1 LKPYSDVLIPP
12 GVKVR
17 LDFGLRPD
25 IEPTP
30 TPIPG
35 SGKIIGR
42 VFGFNPNGLPEP
54 LAKVEVLLFP
64 AFLEKSE
71 EIPAPLRSVITDD
84 EGRFVM
90 EDVPMGRYLLMARID
105 GYEPATKPACVMSEG
120 TTEVIF
126 NLRPAVSPT
135 PTPPP
140 VFGIIQGC
148 VTFEKDGAEFP
159 IPSAQLQAIRLNN
172 ENPQMIGNR
181 PIRYT
186 ASDENGLYK
195 FEDLIPGLYLLMP
208 KAEGFKPGHGEA
220 GVKTDEVTVLNF
232 KLEPADMPTTDT
244 GTIFGRVMTVD
255 IPTTTGARPAIRPLE
270 GADILVFKVNR
281 SLEEALSMIP
291 AGRAVSDQSGLFVV
305 DNLRYGLYVVIVKKE
320 GYTWGLR
327 MARVRPLVET
337 KVEFL
342 LIPLGESEPKP
353 EEGIIYQHDDEH
365 NDDWAPAGAPD
376 FFRMPDASRN
386 GGRLFLHCSDNTN
399 TFGYWFSPADEIP
412 IAPGLIYKSTFALSS
427 DQTDISK
434 VPCIRIRFNSKN
446 EQMADM
452 YVINSSGDGAVSPA
466 IGGRTYT
473 HYFTLPSSDI
483 SVPMTESGIY
493 VSFDLVNLDPRD
505 AKDATLSLDWV
516 KIESIAQTD
525 VPQGNEVLSLNFSKG
540 VYGWSNEFAGIFT
553 PPQVISGPYLG
564 LKAKNNKSTYGVW
577 VSPPKD
583 ISIEANTIYAVD
595 WNVFSD
601 QADQS
606 TVPGIRMRAGDSSN
620 RLIVQKCVFSN
631 AEGDNSPDGLG
642 RTYTLYYD
650 APAELVGAGLYLAF
664 DMVNFDSTDGSD
676 ATIGLRSVIVRAIS
690 ADEMP

>member
-1 LKPYSDVLIPP
+1 
-12 GVKVR
+12 
-17 LDFGLRPD
+17 
-25 IEPTP
+25 
-30 TPIPG
+30 
-35 SGKIIGR
+35 
-42 VFGFNPNGLPEP
+42 
-54 LAKVEVLLFP
+54 
-64 AFLEKSE
+64 
-71 EIPAPLRSVITDD
+71 
-84 EGRFVM
+84 M
-90 EDVPMGRYLLMARID
+90 
-105 GYEPATKPACVMSEG
+105 
-120 TTEVIF
+120 
-126 NLRPAVSPT
+126 
-135 PTPPP
+135 
-140 VFGIIQGC
+140 
-148 VTFEKDGAEFP
+148 
-159 IPSAQLQAIRLNN
+159 
-172 ENPQMIGNR
+172 
-181 PIRYT
+181 
-186 ASDENGLYK
+186 
-195 FEDLIPGLYLLMP
+195 
-208 KAEGFKPGHGEA
+208 
-220 GVKTDEVTVLNF
+220 
-232 KLEPADMPTTDT
+232 
-244 GTIFGRVMTVD
+244 
-255 IPTTTGARPAIRPLE
+255 
-270 GADILVFKVNR
+270 
-281 SLEEALSMIP
+281 
-291 AGRAVSDQSGLFVV
+291 
-305 DNLRYGLYVVIVKKE
+305 
-320 GYTWGLR
+320 
-327 MARVRPLVET
+327 
-337 KVEFL
+337 